1 MRILFVS
8 TILPIPTNNGRAM
21 RSMSVLHGLWGVGHD
36 LTFVSFAPRSRAANL
51 EPLSRW
57 CSQIDLLN
65 MELPNLSEESNYFE
79 RIKSLL
85 QAKSYTIQRFRSHA
99 MRAKIQAHLST
110 GTVDLIVCDSLVSFV
125 NVPKT
130 SAPIAL
136 NCHNVEH
143 VILKRYAEIEP
154 NFARRLYAR
163 IEAALIRHAERD
175 ACRRATIAM
184 ACSEV
189 DRIMLRELR
198 ASLPVFVVPNAV
210 DGDSVQTADNHNEQD
225 RLLLFQGGMDWYPN
239 RDAVE
244 FFAEQILP
252 LVRAEY
258 PGVRFVIAG
267 RTPSQDL
274 VERLDGKNGIS
285 FTGTVPNMAPYV
297 AAATV
302 VVAPLR
308 LGSGTRIKILEAC
321 AAAKPVV
328 ATSLGAEG
336 LELDN
341 GKQIILADDPAKF
354 AASVIGLLRDSAQ
367 RDEIGRSARRAV
379 MERYSQAVVELKLN
393 FALSSIAHNKLKS
406 MASGPIETGL

>member
-8 TILPIPTNNGRAM
+8 TILPIPTNNGRAI
-21 RSMSVLHGLWGVGHD
+21 RSMSVLHALWAVGHD
-36 LTFVSFAPRSRAANL
+36 LTFVSFAPGSQVPNL

-57 CSQIDLLN
+57 CTEIDLLT
-65 MELPNLSEESNYFE
+65 MELRNLSQQSNYFE
-79 RIKSLL
+79 RIRSLV
-85 QAKSYTIQRFRSHA
+85 QAKSYTIQRFRSNL
-99 MRAKIQAHLST
+99 MRAKIQAHLAKGSI
-110 GTVDLIVCDSLVSFV
+110 DLIFCDSLVSLV

-130 SAPIAL
+130 SAAIAL

-143 VILKRYAEIEP
+143 VILSRYAQIEP
-154 NFARRLYAR
+154 NFARRWYAR
-163 IEAALIRHAERD
+163 IEAALMMDAERD
-175 ACRRATIAM
+175 ACRRATIAL

-189 DRIMLRELR
+189 DRNMLGALR

-210 DGDSVQTADNHNEQD
+210 DQDSVQTADDDNEQD

-252 LVRAEY
+252 LVRAEC

-267 RTPSQDL
+267 RNPSQDL
-274 VERLDGKNGIS
+274 VERFEGKNGIS

-336 LELDN
+336 LELEN
-341 GKQIILADDPAKF
+341 GKQIILADDPSKF
-354 AASVIGLLRDSAQ
+354 AASVIGLLRDSAR
-367 RDEIGRSARRAV
+367 RDEVGRSARQAV
-379 MERYSQAVVELKLN
+379 FERYSQAVVEMKLN
-393 FALSSIAHNKLKS
+393 SALSSITNNKLKA
-406 MASGPIETGL
+406 MASGPIETVL